1 MQSFL
6 CIIAWKGGALLA
18 FLKLSK
24 RCHTQAAFYWSEFNL
39 QFGSGELFH
48 APQGAYPLE
57 LAVDTSQMNKEK
69 QTD

>member
-1 MQSFL
+1 MSHS
-6 CIIAWKGGALLA
+6 GGVLLVGI
-18 FLKLSK
+18 
-24 RCHTQAAFYWSEFNL
+24 NL

-48 APQGAYPLE
+48 APQGAFPLE